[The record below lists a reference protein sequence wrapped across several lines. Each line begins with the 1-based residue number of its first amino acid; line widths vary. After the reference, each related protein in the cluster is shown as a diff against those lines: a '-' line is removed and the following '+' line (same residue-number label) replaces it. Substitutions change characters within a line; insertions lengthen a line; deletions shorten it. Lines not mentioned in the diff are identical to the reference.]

1 IVYYQGESIMSVSI
15 ERAET
20 AGFSMR
26 YFRFG
31 TGLKT
36 MVILPGLSVQSV
48 MDQAQAVAN
57 EYDIMKDDF
66 TVYVFDRREEL
77 PEEYTVHQ
85 MAEDTALIMQELGL
99 KDVYLFGASQGGM
112 MALEIAIDHPELVRR
127 MVLGSTTSHVRDGQY
142 ELLERWAYLARTK
155 EKRELYLEFAQALYP
170 QEIYEAYK
178 DMFIQA
184 AETVTDK
191 DLERFIILTEGTKGF
206 NVTDRLD
213 RIKCPALVIGV
224 YEDAVLDSDA
234 TMEIAEKLEA
244 VPDFKL
250 YMYIGHGHA
259 AFDTAPDY
267 RERIYRFFTRQ
278 DIKGGQND
286 KRRG

>member
-1 IVYYQGESIMSVSI
+1 MGIKTDKATSGVV
-15 ERAET
+15 
-20 AGFSMR
+20 SMR

-112 MALEIAIDHPELVRR
+112 MALEIAIDHPELVRW

-142 ELLERWAYLARTK
+142 ELLERWAYLARAK

-170 QEIYEAYK
+170 QEMYEAYK
-178 DMFIQA
+178 DMFIRA

-267 RERIYRFFTRQ
+267 RERIYKFFMQ
-278 DIKGGQND
+278 EN
-286 KRRG
+286 